1 MQYRNQLNDSYQDVD
16 VIAIDEAQFFP
27 DLLSFCST
35 AADYDNKHVIIAGLD
50 GDFKRQRFGQV
61 GNGLL
66 AKSLRRAPLPV
77 KPSLVLY

>member
-1 MQYRNQLNDSYQDVD
+1 MQYRNQLSDSYQDVD

-61 GNGLL
+61 GDGLR
-66 AKSLRRAPLPV
+66 AKNLPRAPIPV
-77 KPSLVLY
+77 KLSRVSY